1 VPFLKMV
8 ISGDYIWIKHYHTGF
23 DVRRMPEYV
32 FGYNQNPGSLYVPFY
47 QYFLKWWDDYK
58 IPEYDLE
65 SDELIYRDIAGNEE
79 RREKFDERGLM
90 AV

>member
-1 VPFLKMV
+1 
-8 ISGDYIWIKHYHTGF
+8 
-23 DVRRMPEYV
+23 MPEYV

-47 QYFLKWWDDYK
+47 QYFLKWWHDCK

-65 SDELIYRDIAGNEE
+65 SDELIYRDMAGNEE
-79 RREKFDERGLM
+79 RREKFNGRGLV